1 MSGRKFTWRHVVR
14 KILSLVFSR
23 LVVTGILL
31 LVQFAWLFVLF
42 FRLSEYAAWIN
53 GVGLAL
59 SVLMCLALIRQDSTV
74 PEFKISWLILFTVMP
89 VQGGL
94 LYLLWGDKRPA
105 IRLRHRLERAEAQ
118 LVPLRTADPAA
129 QELLEHRDPRAAQT
143 ARYVRD
149 FAPGPVFDGTA
160 VRYYPSGEAMF
171 ADMLP
176 ALQSAQKSIYVE
188 SFIIGMGEMWGQ
200 IHEILRRKAA
210 QGLDVRVCYDDA
222 GCLSLLPHNYDE
234 TLRAE
239 GIRAFSFNRCVPLLN
254 LVMNNRDHRK
264 ILVVDGEVAFTGGI
278 NLADEYINEKQRFG
292 YWRDTGVRLEGPAA
306 WSFTTMFLEFWAA
319 NRPKSDERAVPR
331 PVFASPAPG
340 ATGLVQPF
348 CDTPVDDETIAKNV
362 YLELI
367 NQAQRELFITTP
379 YLILENDLLTA
390 LCLAAKRG
398 VDVRIYTPGIPDKP
412 TIFQLTRS
420 YFPALINGGVK
431 VYSFTPGFL
440 HSKTWYCDGRIG
452 AVGSINLDYRSL
464 YLHFECSTL
473 LYGGEALQDI
483 RADMMDL
490 ESQCHRVELSDCRT
504 SWLGTLVS
512 AVLRLVAPLC

>member
-1 MSGRKFTWRHVVR
+1 M
-14 KILSLVFSR
+14 L
-23 LVVTGILL
+23 
-31 LVQFAWLFVLF
+31 
-42 FRLSEYAAWIN
+42 
-53 GVGLAL
+53 
-59 SVLMCLALIRQDSTV
+59 
-74 PEFKISWLILFTVMP
+74 
-89 VQGGL
+89 
-94 LYLLWGDKRPA
+94 
-105 IRLRHRLERAEAQ
+105 
-118 LVPLRTADPAA
+118 
-129 QELLEHRDPRAAQT
+129 
-143 ARYVRD
+143 
-149 FAPGPVFDGTA
+149 
-160 VRYYPSGEAMF
+160 EAMEKAERYIF
-171 ADMLP
+171 
-176 ALQSAQKSIYVE
+176 VE
-188 SFIIGMGEMWGQ
+188 FFIISQGRMWDTV
-200 IHEILRRKAA
+200 HELLRRKAA
-210 QGLDVRVCYDDA
+210 AGVDVRLIYDDT
-222 GCLSLLPHNYDE
+222 GCVTGLPVRYWRKLE
-234 TLRAE
+234 AE
-239 GIRAFSFNRCVPLLN
+239 GIRALSFNPFVPMIN

-278 NLADEYINEKQRFG
+278 NLADEYINEKLRFG

-319 NRPKSDERAVPR
+319 NRPESDERAVPR

>member
-1 MSGRKFTWRHVVR
+1 M
-14 KILSLVFSR
+14 
-23 LVVTGILL
+23 
-31 LVQFAWLFVLF
+31 LF
-42 FRLSEYAAWIN
+42 RS
-53 GVGLAL
+53 
-59 SVLMCLALIRQDSTV
+59 
-74 PEFKISWLILFTVMP
+74 
-89 VQGGL
+89 
-94 LYLLWGDKRPA
+94 
-105 IRLRHRLERAEAQ
+105 
-118 LVPLRTADPAA
+118 
-129 QELLEHRDPRAAQT
+129 
-143 ARYVRD
+143 
-149 FAPGPVFDGTA
+149 
-160 VRYYPSGEAMF
+160 
-171 ADMLP
+171 
-176 ALQSAQKSIYVE
+176 
-188 SFIIGMGEMWGQ
+188 
-200 IHEILRRKAA
+200 
-210 QGLDVRVCYDDA
+210 
-222 GCLSLLPHNYDE
+222 
-234 TLRAE
+234 
-239 GIRAFSFNRCVPLLN
+239 
-254 LVMNNRDHRK
+254 
-264 ILVVDGEVAFTGGI
+264 
-278 NLADEYINEKQRFG
+278 
-292 YWRDTGVRLEGPAA
+292 
-306 WSFTTMFLEFWAA
+306 
-319 NRPKSDERAVPR
+319 
-331 PVFASPAPG
+331 
-340 ATGLVQPF
+340 
-348 CDTPVDDETIAKNV
+348 
-362 YLELI
+362 LELI

>member
-1 MSGRKFTWRHVVR
+1 M
-14 KILSLVFSR
+14 
-23 LVVTGILL
+23 
-31 LVQFAWLFVLF
+31 
-42 FRLSEYAAWIN
+42 
-53 GVGLAL
+53 
-59 SVLMCLALIRQDSTV
+59 
-74 PEFKISWLILFTVMP
+74 
-89 VQGGL
+89 
-94 LYLLWGDKRPA
+94 
-105 IRLRHRLERAEAQ
+105 
-118 LVPLRTADPAA
+118 
-129 QELLEHRDPRAAQT
+129 
-143 ARYVRD
+143 
-149 FAPGPVFDGTA
+149 
-160 VRYYPSGEAMF
+160 
-171 ADMLP
+171 
-176 ALQSAQKSIYVE
+176 
-188 SFIIGMGEMWGQ
+188 
-200 IHEILRRKAA
+200 
-210 QGLDVRVCYDDA
+210 RVIYDDI
-222 GCLSLLPHNYDE
+222 GCLTTLPHNYHQILE
-234 TLRAE
+234 SK
-239 GIRAFSFNRCVPLLN
+239 GISCMVFNPFRPVLSAI
-254 LVMNNRDHRK
+254 MNNRDHRK
-264 ILVVDGEVAFTGGI
+264 ILVIDGHTAFTGGI

-319 NRPKSDERAVPR
+319 NRPQSDERAVPR

-473 LYGGEALQDI
+473 LYGGEALRDI

-490 ESQCHRVELSDCRT
+490 ESRCHRVELSDCRT